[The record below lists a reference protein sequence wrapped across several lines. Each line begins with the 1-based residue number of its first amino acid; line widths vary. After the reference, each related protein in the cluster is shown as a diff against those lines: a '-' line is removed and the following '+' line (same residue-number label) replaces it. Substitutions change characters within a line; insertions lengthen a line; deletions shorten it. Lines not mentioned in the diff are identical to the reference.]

1 MGKNKGHALND
12 KIQMTKSEI
21 LTILLCCVCVLII
34 SPSAFAHKVSIFAYV
49 EGDTVYTE
57 SYFPDGKKVE
67 GGIIEVY
74 DSQDKKLLEGITND
88 KGQFNFKPTKREDLR
103 IIINASM
110 GHRSSYILSA
120 DELPDNIEAQT
131 QEVQDAS
138 RKITQV
144 DIEQIKSVVEGSI
157 DQKLKPIMRKLT
169 KLEQKKIS
177 FIEVIGG
184 IGYIFGIAGVVLYFL
199 SKSRSKG

>member
-1 MGKNKGHALND
+1 
-12 KIQMTKSEI
+12 MTKSKI
-21 LTILLCCVCVLII
+21 LTILLCCICLLII
-34 SPSAFAHKVSIFAYV
+34 SPSAFAHKVNIFTYV

-74 DSQDKKLLEGITND
+74 DSQSKKLLEGVTND

-110 GHRSSYILSA
+110 GHRNSYILSA
-120 DELPDNIEAQT
+120 DELPDNIEAQA

-144 DIEQIKSVVEGSI
+144 DIEQVKSVIEDSI

-169 KLEQKKIS
+169 ELEQKKIS
-177 FIEVIGG
+177 FIEVMGG

-199 SKSRSKG
+199 SKPRSKG